1 MKQTKRAKIPVFT
14 IDDHLRVQQQ
24 IEKRAY
30 EIWQTRSRQQDSA
43 LDDWVR
49 AEHEVLEDL
58 IIRRQGS
65 L

>member
-1 MKQTKRAKIPVFT
+1 MKQTKRDKIPVFT
-14 IDDHLRVQQQ
+14 TDDHLRVQQQ

-30 EIWQTRSRQQDSA
+30 EIWQARCPQQDTA

-49 AEHEVLEDL
+49 AEHEVLEDC
-58 IIRRQGS
+58 IIRRQSS

>member
-1 MKQTKRAKIPVFT
+1 MKQTKRDKIPVFT

-30 EIWQTRSRQQDSA
+30 EIWQARPGQQDTA
-43 LDDWVR
+43 LDDWVS
-49 AEHEVLEDL
+49 AEHEVLEDF
-58 IIRRQGS
+58 IIRRQSS

>member
-1 MKQTKRAKIPVFT
+1 MKQTKRDKFRVFT

>member
-1 MKQTKRAKIPVFT
+1 MKQTKRGKIPVFT

>member
-30 EIWQTRSRQQDSA
+30 AIWQARSRQQDTA